1 MVRRVRLS
9 SKIIKITSASDYT
22 RKLPLKT
29 AQNTKSQIQDFV
41 SRHYA
46 GFLAHTKI
54 RGDFGG
60 VIYEIP
66 YTGFCKIGKKITPAR
81 VAGAFLVGSDLI
93 ELVAVSKGKIF
104 TQAREVF

>member
-1 MVRRVRLS
+1 M
-9 SKIIKITSASDYT
+9 
-22 RKLPLKT
+22 PLKT
-29 AQNTKSQIQDFV
+29 AQNTFSGIAEFV
-41 SRHYA
+41 SRRNA
-46 GFLAHTKI
+46 GFSAHTKI

-60 VIYEIP
+60 VIYVFRNSGI
-66 YTGFCKIGKKITPAR
+66 CKMGKKITPAR

>member
-1 MVRRVRLS
+1 M
-9 SKIIKITSASDYT
+9 
-22 RKLPLKT
+22 PLKT
-29 AQNTKSQIQDFV
+29 AQNTFSGIAEFV
-41 SRHYA
+41 SRRYA
-46 GFLAHTKI
+46 GFSTYTKI

-66 YTGFCKIGKKITPAR
+66 YTGFCKMGKKITPAR